1 VDLFQ
6 AAQELDQRDLQQL
19 GAAHRRDRILGRTS
33 EASTEGN
40 QAQRV
45 GRSWTHFILQVS
57 SKRLMIFFLLV
68 GIFFVHHKQ
77 KTIY

>member
-1 VDLFQ
+1 MDLFQ
-6 AAQELDQRDLQQL
+6 AAQELDQCDLQQL

-33 EASTEGN
+33 KASTEGN

-57 SKRLMIFFLLV
+57 SKRLIIFFFLPAFSLS
-68 GIFFVHHKQ
+68 I
-77 KTIY
+77 TN